1 MSTALPTNEPCAI
14 VNFPLWEIFSEA
26 YKAQTG
32 KPANPLLWTEA
43 EVSQW
48 LDLECRA
55 PVDYILDDATI

>member
-14 VNFPLWEIFSEA
+14 VNFPLWEIFAEA

-32 KPANPLLWTEA
+32 KPANPLLWSEA

-48 LDLECRA
+48 LDLECHA
-55 PVDYILDDATI
+55 PVDYIYDDVTL